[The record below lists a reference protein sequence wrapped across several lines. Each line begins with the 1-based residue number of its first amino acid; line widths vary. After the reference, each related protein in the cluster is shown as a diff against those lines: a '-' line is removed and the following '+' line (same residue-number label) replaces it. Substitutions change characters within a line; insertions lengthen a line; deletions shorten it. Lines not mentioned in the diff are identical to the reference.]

1 MRTRGLV
8 VVLILALPGVAVAQ
22 QPTRLAIVG
31 PAGAAVQPLPVEFH
45 RGYAAVQL
53 IGFERIGWTVTS
65 SARGES
71 ARIGGDT
78 ILVRAGSP
86 FFRWGAQLLQLTE
99 EPYRIADEVW
109 VPVQLVSDF
118 LPAHLPEVYT
128 FRPDGLVL
136 ETRVVALSVPRPL
149 PEASRPAVSRAQ
161 AQPPRPT
168 TRPSTAAATSAPP
181 APAATGP
188 ASRRVVVIDPGH
200 GGDDSGAR
208 GPGGVRE
215 KDVALQIGLALAREL
230 EKRPDLE
237 VHLTRSEDRLV
248 PLWERGE
255 RATEIKGE
263 RTGIFISL
271 HLNAG
276 SALDARGFET
286 YFLSEARTEHER
298 RVAALENEAFNLGP
312 SESGTRDQ
320 ALNGILKELS
330 NLDHQH
336 WSAELAE
343 MVQQDLAPIHPGP
356 NRGVKQ
362 GPLAV
367 ITNALMP
374 AVLVEIGFISN
385 ANEARLLSTSDF
397 QAATARAL
405 AKSVDRFFE
414 HYPPGSSGAP
424 VSTR

>member
-1 MRTRGLV
+1 MRALV
-8 VVLILALPGVAVAQ
+8 LLAAIGLALPGVAAAQ
-22 QPTRLAIVG
+22 RPAQLAIVG
-31 PAGAAVQPLPVEFH
+31 PSGAGVRPLPVEFH
-45 RGYAAVQL
+45 RGYAAVAL
-53 IGFERIGWTVTS
+53 GGLERIGWTLTS
-65 SARGES
+65 SMGGKLARRGTDS
-71 ARIGGDT
+71 V
-78 ILVRAGSP
+78 LVRDGTP

-99 EPYRIADEVW
+99 EPYWVEDQLW
-109 VPVQLVSDF
+109 VPLQLVSDF
-118 LPAHLPEVYT
+118 LPAHLPDVYT
-128 FRPDGLVL
+128 FRPDRSTR
-136 ETRVVALSVPRPL
+136 ETRVATLDPVVTRTAPAVSRPL
-149 PEASRPAVSRAQ
+149 PEAPRPAPARPARRA
-161 AQPPRPT
+161 
-168 TRPSTAAATSAPP
+168 STAAAGAK
-181 APAATGP
+181 
-188 ASRRVVVIDPGH
+188 RVVVIDPGH

-215 KDVALQIGLALAREL
+215 KDVALQIGLALAYEL

-263 RTGIFISL
+263 RVGIFISL

-298 RVAALENEAFNLGP
+298 RVAALENEAFNVGAG
-312 SESGTRDQ
+312 SDGAQDH

-385 ANEARLLSTSDF
+385 ANEARLLSTTDF
-397 QAATARAL
+397 QSQTARAL

-414 HYPPGSSGAP
+414 HYPPGTSGAP